1 MARAEIQQ
9 KWETRVA
16 AFRASGEKA
25 TSWCKA
31 NEVDRRQLYIW
42 MKKLS
47 GSSERTVSGGNSI
60 PFLQVAVAS
69 EAKARPT
76 PSIRIQLGLAT
87 IEVDAGFNA
96 ALLRDVV
103 QALEGV
109 C

>member
-1 MARAEIQQ
+1 MARAEVQQ

-25 TSWCKA
+25 TSWCKT
-31 NEVDRRQLYIW
+31 NEVNRRQLYSWI
-42 MKKLS
+42 KRLS
-47 GSSERTVSGGNSI
+47 GSSERTVSGGKPT
-60 PFLQVAVAS
+60 PFVQVAVTSTA
-69 EAKARPT
+69 EARPV
-76 PSIRIQLGLAT
+76 PSIRIQIGAAT

-103 QALEGV
+103 RALEGV

>member
-1 MARAEIQQ
+1 MARAEVQQ
-9 KWETRVA
+9 KWEARVA

-31 NEVDRRQLYIW
+31 NEVNRRQLYTWI
-42 MKKLS
+42 KRLG
-47 GSSERTVSGGNSI
+47 GSSERTGSASKPT
-60 PFLQVAVAS
+60 PFVQVAVAP
-69 EAKARPT
+69 EAIASPV
-76 PSIRIQLGLAT
+76 PSIRIQIGAAT

-103 QALEGV
+103 RALEGV